1 MTNMMEGTWVL
12 ILWSHHT
19 RLGGLECKGHM
30 REQCSRVWLSH
41 CYPNQCNC
49 SINPSLQSLFPG
61 TTADPT
67 ADPRA
72 SCWEASAGII
82 PSHGSVAE
90 LRLRV
95 ACPRPLTAE
104 WIPRARGKG
113 RWTEFGR
120 WGQTNFGLK
129 TTSLLTK
136 PYSER
141 PCENN
146 VCGKLG
152 SQSDCRHFCSQNA
165 ESLLPRQVLFP
176 RGILVS
182 ESSALRERA
191 VGAPRT

>member
-1 MTNMMEGTWVL
+1 MSNTTEGTWVL

-19 RLGGLECKGHM
+19 RLRGLERKGHVS
-30 REQCSRVWLSH
+30 EQCSRVLLSH
-41 CYPNQCNC
+41 RYPNQCNC
-49 SINPSLQSLFPG
+49 SINLSLQSLFPG

-72 SCWEASAGII
+72 SCGEGSAGII
-82 PSHGSVAE
+82 PTHCSVAE
-90 LRLRV
+90 LRIRM
-95 ACPRPLTAE
+95 ACSRPLTAE
-104 WIPRARGKG
+104 WIPGARGKG

-120 WGQTNFGLK
+120 RGQTNFGLK
-129 TTSLLTK
+129 TTSLFTK

-141 PCENN
+141 PRENN
-146 VCGKLG
+146 VYGKLG
-152 SQSDCRHFCSQNA
+152 SQSDCRHFCSQNP

-182 ESSALRERA
+182 ESSALREQA